1 MSEPLK
7 KVRSGERLRI
17 PASTYNAFV
26 DAAQA
31 HRNRQ
36 GIQSRTGRDVAPDG
50 TILVRNDTGV
60 DQSQFAI
67 LGLSGP
73 LFEPTNLQAFKNH
86 PRIVKGIAPA
96 TGTHDNK
103 FVVLAQPIAAGKMG
117 RAIIS
122 GVYLAKVNVTNA
134 DHDYATITNAQ
145 TGYFT
150 SAASGPVQILWKET
164 GTGEKWA
171 QIIVRGTA
179 SGGANRRAKTQEAG
193 QSDGKVSVKLLDAA
207 GTETGSAFDVY
218 AFPDKATNDMGNYW
232 PAITSGQTV
241 VVAQIDDDWFLINPT
256 LFTFTS
262 IDVQTNYQ
270 VDGANSKLQKKTRS
284 TVKVLSSGSE
294 SAWTD
299 VHTGD
304 TCS

>member
-17 PASTYNAFV
+17 PASTYNAFI

-31 HRNRQ
+31 HRNQQ
-36 GIQSRTGRDVAPDG
+36 GVRARTGRDVAPDG

-67 LGLSGP
+67 LGLNGP
-73 LFEPTNLQAFKNH
+73 LFEPTSLQAFKNH
-86 PRIVKGIAPA
+86 PRIVKAIAPA

-122 GVYLAKVNVTNA
+122 GVYLAKVNVTDT
-134 DHDYATITNAQ
+134 DHAYATITNAQ

-150 SAASGPVQILWKET
+150 SGASGPVQILWKES
-164 GTGEKWA
+164 GTGQKWA

-179 SGGANRRAKTQEAG
+179 SSGGAAIAVYRRISAHATDGQYYCYLQKWESAAWANANAVQVVCKVTLETSGHAFNSASDFFIAVGEPDAG
-193 QSDGKVSVKLLDAA
+193 GIVPVAPL
-207 GTETGSAFDVY
+207 GY
-218 AFPDKATNDMGNYW
+218 AFAY
-232 PAITSGQTV
+232 
-241 VVAQIDDDWFLINPT
+241 
-256 LFTFTS
+256 
-262 IDVQTNYQ
+262 
-270 VDGANSKLQKKTRS
+270 
-284 TVKVLSSGSE
+284 
-294 SAWTD
+294 
-299 VHTGD
+299 
-304 TCS
+304 

>member
-1 MSEPLK
+1 MSKRYIIDEAGARQLRNTVR
-7 KVRSGERLRI
+7 KVERLQRPI
-17 PASTYNAFV
+17 
-26 DAAQA
+26 
-31 HRNRQ
+31 HRR
-36 GIQSRTGRDVAPDG
+36 R
-50 TILVRNDTGV
+50 
-60 DQSQFAI
+60 
-67 LGLSGP
+67 
-73 LFEPTNLQAFKNH
+73 
-86 PRIVKGIAPA
+86 
-96 TGTHDNK
+96 
-103 FVVLAQPIAAGKMG
+103 VV
-117 RAIIS
+117 
-122 GVYLAKVNVTNA
+122 
-134 DHDYATITNAQ
+134 
-145 TGYFT
+145 
-150 SAASGPVQILWKET
+150 
-164 GTGEKWA
+164 
-171 QIIVRGTA
+171 A
-179 SGGANRRAKTQEAG
+179 SGGGGGSGGACQRAKTQEAG